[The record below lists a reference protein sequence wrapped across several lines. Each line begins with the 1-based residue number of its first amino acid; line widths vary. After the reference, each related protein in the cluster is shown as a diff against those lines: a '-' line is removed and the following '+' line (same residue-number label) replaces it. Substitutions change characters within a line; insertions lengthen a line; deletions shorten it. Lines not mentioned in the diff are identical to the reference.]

1 MSLHLSAQLKYTW
14 CMIFPM
20 VYPLVKCSELEINV
34 IFIPFVLCL
43 RFIAVTHGKQ
53 IKVWHAPDYSKE
65 FAPFT
70 VHRTYTG
77 LFDDTVCI
85 DWSADSR

>member
-1 MSLHLSAQLKYTW
+1 
-14 CMIFPM
+14 MISM
-20 VYPLVKCSELEINV
+20 
-34 IFIPFVLCL
+34 PFVLCL
-43 RFIAVTHGKQ
+43 RYIAVTHGKQ